1 MTAKFAPALAS
12 LIGRTALIG
21 AAALPLAGCISF
33 GPKPP
38 PTLMSL
44 HAVTPLAAGAART
57 SDDAH
62 AVAVTVPAAPPT
74 LATQRVMVQA
84 GPNSIAYLK
93 NGMWAAAPNVLMR
106 NLLAETIGA
115 KTGRFVPD
123 TRATGVQPDTRLSGT
138 LAEFGLD
145 GQAKAVVVTYDGTIT
160 HSGSE
165 KIETRRFS
173 ARVPVSSEDPQP
185 VGMALDQAANQV
197 AGEVAD
203 WIGSR

>member
-1 MTAKFAPALAS
+1 MTAKPASS
-12 LIGRTALIG
+12 LVRIALIG

-44 HAVTPLAAGAART
+44 HAVTPVAAGASRT

-74 LATQRVMVQA
+74 LGTQRVMVQA

-93 NGMWAAAPNVLMR
+93 NGMWAAAPAVLMR
-106 NLLAETIGA
+106 NLLAETISA

-123 TRATGVQPDTRLSGT
+123 TRLPGVQPDTRLSGT
-138 LAEFGLD
+138 LSEFGLD
-145 GQAKAVVVTYDGTIT
+145 GAGMAVIITYDATIT
-160 HSGSE
+160 RSGSP

-173 ARVPVSSEDPQP
+173 ARVPVTSADPQP
-185 VGMALDQAANQV
+185 VGAGLDQAANQV

-203 WIGSR
+203 WIGTR

>member
-1 MTAKFAPALAS
+1 MTRNRRLLLRLSAVALP
-12 LIGRTALIG
+12 
-21 AAALPLAGCISF
+21 ALPLAGCISF

-44 HAVTPLAAGAART
+44 HAATPVAAGTART
-57 SDDAH
+57 TDQAH
-62 AVAVTVPAAPPT
+62 AIAVTIPISPPT
-74 LATQRVMVQA
+74 LGTQRVMVQA

-93 NGMWAAAPNVLMR
+93 NAMWASAPALLMR
-106 NLLAETIGA
+106 NLLAETIES

-123 TRATGVQPDTRLSGT
+123 TRFAGVQPDTRLSGT
-138 LAEFGLD
+138 LSAFGLD
-145 GQAKAVVVTYDGTIT
+145 GPGQAVVVTYDGAIT
-160 HSGSE
+160 RSGSD

-173 ARVPVSSEDPQP
+173 ARVPVASEDPQP

-203 WIGSR
+203 WIGTR

>member
-1 MTAKFAPALAS
+1 MTKLATV
-12 LIGRTALIG
+12 LARAALIG

-33 GPKPP
+33 GPKVP

-44 HAVTPLAAGAART
+44 HAVTPLAAGTSRT

-62 AVAVTVPAAPPT
+62 AVSVTVPSAPPT
-74 LATQRVMVQA
+74 LGTQRVMVQA

-93 NGMWAAAPNVLMR
+93 DAMWAAAPALLMR
-106 NLLAETIGA
+106 NLLAETISA
-115 KTGRFVPD
+115 RTGRFVPD
-123 TRATGVQPDTRLSGT
+123 TRANGVQPDTRLSGT

-145 GQAKAVVVTYDGTIT
+145 GPGMAVIVTYDGTIT

-185 VGMALDQAANQV
+185 IGMALDQAANQV

-203 WIGSR
+203 WIGTR

>member
-1 MTAKFAPALAS
+1 MTAKFAPRLAH
-12 LIGRTALIG
+12 IMGRTALIG
-21 AAALPLAGCISF
+21 AVALPLAGCISF

-44 HAVTPLAAGAART
+44 HAVTPVAAGAAHT
-57 SDDAH
+57 TDDAH

-74 LATQRVMVQA
+74 LATQRLMVQA

-93 NGMWAAAPNVLMR
+93 NAMWAAAPNVLMR
-106 NLLAETIGA
+106 NLLAETIEA

-123 TRATGVQPDTRLSGT
+123 TRAAGVQPDTRLSGT
-138 LAEFGLD
+138 LAAFGLD
-145 GQAKAVVVTYDGTIT
+145 GPGKAVIVIYDGTIK
-160 HSGSE
+160 HAGSD

-173 ARVPVSSEDPQP
+173 ASVPVSSEDPQP

-203 WIGSR
+203 WIGTR

>member
-1 MTAKFAPALAS
+1 MTAKFAS
-12 LIGRTALIG
+12 LLVRATLIG

-44 HAVTPLAAGAART
+44 HAISPLAAGAART

-62 AVAVTVPAAPPT
+62 AVSVTVPAAPPT
-74 LATQRVMVQA
+74 LGTQRVMVQA

-93 NGMWAAAPNVLMR
+93 NALWAASPTVLMR
-106 NLLAETIGA
+106 NLLAETISA

-123 TRATGVQPDTRLSGT
+123 TRFTGVQPDTRLSGT
-138 LAEFGLD
+138 LSEFGLD
-145 GQAKAVVVTYDGTIT
+145 GPGMTVVVTYDGTIT
-160 HSGSE
+160 RSGSTQ
-165 KIETRRFS
+165 IETRRFS
-173 ARVPVSSEDPQP
+173 ARVPVASEDPQP

-203 WIGSR
+203 WIGTR